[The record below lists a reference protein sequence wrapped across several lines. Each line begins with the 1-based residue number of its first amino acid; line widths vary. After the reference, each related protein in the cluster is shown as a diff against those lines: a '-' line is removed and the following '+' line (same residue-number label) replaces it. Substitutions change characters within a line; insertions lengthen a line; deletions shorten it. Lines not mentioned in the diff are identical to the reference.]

1 MSAKR
6 SPLLVIFITIFI
18 DMVGFGIVIPVL
30 PLYATGSI
38 FHATNFQLGMLV
50 GIYSFLQ
57 LICSPL
63 FGKISDRV
71 GRKPVRLVSVT
82 GTCIGFLVM
91 GAAGSLWML
100 FLARIIDGASG
111 GKISTAPACIADVT
125 PPDQRSKSMGL
136 IGAAFGLG
144 FVFGPAIGGVLSK
157 FSLSAP
163 FYFAAGLALLNV
175 FFIAFRLP
183 ETHGPEHRLQ
193 PHEKARIRDV
203 FSHGHG
209 ALIGTIFA

>member
-1 MSAKR
+1 MAGKR
-6 SPLLVIFITIFI
+6 SPLLVIFFTVFI

-30 PLYATGSI
+30 PLYAEGTRFG
-38 FHATNFQLGMLV
+38 ATAIQIGFLV

-71 GRKPVRLVSVT
+71 GRKPVLLVSVT
-82 GTCIGFLVM
+82 GTCLGFLVM

-111 GKISTAPACIADVT
+111 GNISTAQACIGSRCDATRATLEVDGT
-125 PPDQRSKSMGL
+125 HWR
-136 IGAAFGLG
+136 
-144 FVFGPAIGGVLSK
+144 GVR
-157 FSLSAP
+157 
-163 FYFAAGLALLNV
+163 AGLCFRSCHWRRVEQVFALRAVL
-175 FFIAFRLP
+175 FRRPGWRFSIFCSLHSRLP

-193 PHEKARIRDV
+193 AHEKGAGSGMFSARWAMAR
-203 FSHGHG
+203 
-209 ALIGTIFA
+209 